1 MMKIKI
7 VCVGTIKEQFL
18 KDAIEEYA
26 KRLQKYC
33 KLEIVETKQG
43 KSDNEN
49 AKTEE
54 YEEIRKNIEGYLCV
68 FAIEGNSLTSNEFA
82 KKISEIGVQGYSSI
96 TFVIGGSFGID
107 DRIKSQAKTLLS
119 FSKMTFPHQ
128 LFRVLTLEQIYRAF
142 NIINNTPYHK

>member
-18 KDAIEEYA
+18 KDAIEEYS

-68 FAIEGNSLTSNEFA
+68 LAIEGNPLTSNEFA

-119 FSKMTFPHQ
+119 FSRMTFPHQ